1 MTWRALLGLAL
12 LTVAEGADHPV
23 ATEVEFQ
30 KAVTA
35 AKPGDTITLSPGEW
49 KDAELLLDTQGTA
62 EAPITMRAAE
72 PGKTVLTGKSRLRF
86 GGNHLVVTGLFFKG
100 AYHKD
105 DLIQF
110 RKDSKAPSSHCRL
123 TECAVVDCNA
133 PKAVETRW
141 IGLYG
146 QHNRIDHCSI
156 QGKTSRGTTL
166 VVWLDG
172 QIAEHR
178 IDHNY
183 FGPRPPLKVNGGET
197 IRVGDSKSSMQV
209 CRTIVEANCFEQCDG
224 EAEIIS
230 NKSCENIYRGNTF
243 RRCSGA
249 LTLRHGNDCLVE
261 GNFFF
266 GENSKSAGG
275 VRIIGERHRVT
286 GNYFQD
292 LGGLETRAAL
302 CLVNG
307 LKDSPLNGYFQ
318 VRDALITRNTWVNCR
333 QPIYIGQ
340 TDEDRGNDLAPQ
352 GVVFT
357 GNEILGKTAA
367 VTIATPGEIR
377 WEENVVNSEAALP
390 TAIPGIRVGNLI
402 IETEPKFRDGQGP
415 LQPSQ
420 TGPDWR

>member
-1 MTWRALLGLAL
+1 
-12 LTVAEGADHPV
+12 
-23 ATEVEFQ
+23 
-30 KAVTA
+30 
-35 AKPGDTITLSPGEW
+35 
-49 KDAELLLDTQGTA
+49 
-62 EAPITMRAAE
+62 
-72 PGKTVLTGKSRLRF
+72 
-86 GGNHLVVTGLFFKG
+86 
-100 AYHKD
+100 
-105 DLIQF
+105 
-110 RKDSKAPSSHCRL
+110 
-123 TECAVVDCNA
+123 
-133 PKAVETRW
+133 
-141 IGLYG
+141 
-146 QHNRIDHCSI
+146 
-156 QGKTSRGTTL
+156 
-166 VVWLDG
+166 
-172 QIAEHR
+172 
-178 IDHNY
+178 
-183 FGPRPPLKVNGGET
+183 
-197 IRVGDSKSSMQV
+197 
-209 CRTIVEANCFEQCDG
+209 
-224 EAEIIS
+224 
-230 NKSCENIYRGNTF
+230 
-243 RRCSGA
+243 
-249 LTLRHGNDCLVE
+249 LVE